1 MKFFHILLLTLPLLA
16 YSYPAQSEEKSI
28 SLEEVELPDSDH
40 AASGGESQIQKR
52 SGSFDYVAHLKSGL
66 LSSIGQAS
74 ASIASGSSGGSSSSG
89 GDGYKSY
96 ESAHGNSV
104 DYNPWTFKKSVL
116 NTIFQAVKAI
126 TGGVTALKGQL
137 IKGSGYALS
146 ASGNLVASSGDKVTD
161 VGKAI
166 INSAQ
171 INSHSGYGGGGV
183 SVHPFAKFSSLSGA
197 SSGGSSGGSGN
208 KHSGGPVVHT
218 ETITTYEIPPGHSN
232 YGPPS
237 KPPTYSSA
245 THQYLPP
252 ATGGYTGGGAPFSSG
267 HAAFEAPAS
276 NYLPTGYSND
286 GHDDFNIYG
295 RHQKL
300 SDTDARKAAAQL
312 QEILSLLPSGKTE
325 FTASKTIV
333 LDTHNHDGGAHTGP
347 GGELNT
353 DSVDLH
359 TYGLPKDLGPL
370 ESLSHTES
378 ITAAY
383 AQRQQNPADI
393 YRQMAKKQTAEEIYI
408 QKHPNEGYDYR
419 PTSPTPTGADSGSQQ
434 GVGYKYNNYHA
445 TNNALKD
452 LTPIIAALEVAKR
465 RGSTQQNEVTKHFT
479 VEKSVYKVAPQTT
492 SKSNNQFKYL
502 PPTVHK
508 TKHIYF
514 DPAQNKADTEYRP
527 QYVSPA
533 PLPPSA
539 AALTK
544 AAPPPPPPPAQS
556 QLAQVATRNY
566 GVQQGPTYSSTYAS
580 PQSSQHVPAASSAAY
595 KVRRQVPSSSI
606 TTLKVQS
613 KTAPYFK
620 HHDYEIQDPLMF
632 NRMLAF

>member
-1 MKFFHILLLTLPLLA
+1 MKLFYILLLTLPLLA
-16 YSYPAQSEEKSI
+16 HSYPAESEDKSI

-74 ASIASGSSGGSSSSG
+74 ASIASGSSGGSSGGGG

-171 INSHSGYGGGGV
+171 INSHGYGGGA
-183 SVHPFAKFSSLSGA
+183 SVHPFAKFSSFSGA
-197 SSGGSSGGSGN
+197 SSGGSSGGN
-208 KHSGGPVVHT
+208 KHPGPPVVHT

-252 ATGGYTGGGAPFSSG
+252 ATGGYSGGGAPFSSG

-286 GHDDFNIYG
+286 GRNDDFNIYG

-300 SDTDARKAAAQL
+300 SEADTRKAAAQL

-325 FTASKTIV
+325 FTASKTVV
-333 LDTHNHDGGAHTGP
+333 LDTHNHGSAHTGP
-347 GGELNT
+347 GGDFNNE
-353 DSVDLH
+353 SVDLH
-359 TYGLPKDLGPL
+359 TYGLPNDLGPL

-383 AQRQQNPADI
+383 AKRPQNPSDI

-419 PTSPTPTGADSGSQQ
+419 PTSPPPTAGNAQQ
-434 GVGYKYNNYHA
+434 DGGYKYNNYHA
-445 TNNALKD
+445 TNSALKD

-465 RGSTQQNEVTKHFT
+465 RGSTQNDVSKHFT
-479 VEKSVYKVAPQTT
+479 VEKSVYKVAPQ
-492 SKSNNQFKYL
+492 SAPKSNNQFKYL
-502 PPTVHK
+502 PASVQK

-514 DPAQNKADTEYRP
+514 DPAQSKADTDYQP
-527 QYVSPA
+527 TYVP
-533 PLPPSA
+533 PPPSA
-539 AALTK
+539 PSVSSIGA
-544 AAPPPPPPPAQS
+544 AAPPPPPPSAPQAAAPAPSNSYVAHHTSAYNPQH
-556 QLAQVATRNY
+556 QLSHPVYHA
-566 GVQQGPTYSSTYAS
+566 
-580 PQSSQHVPAASSAAY
+580 PAAPATPY
-595 KVRRQVPSSSI
+595 KVRRQVPSSSV
-606 TTLKVQS
+606 TALKVHT
-613 KTAPYFK
+613 KTGPYFK
-620 HHDYEIQDPLMF
+620 QHDYEIHDPLMF
-632 NRMLAF
+632 NRMLSF

>member
-1 MKFFHILLLTLPLLA
+1 MKLFYILLLTLPLLA
-16 YSYPAQSEEKSI
+16 HSYPAQSDDKSI
-28 SLEEVELPDSDH
+28 SLEDVELPDSDH
-40 AASGGESQIQKR
+40 AASDGESQIQKR
-52 SGSFDYVAHLKSGL
+52 SGSFDYVTHLKSGL

-74 ASIASGSSGGSSSSG
+74 ASIASGSSGGSSASG

-96 ESAHGNSV
+96 ETVHGNSV
-104 DYNPWTFKKSVL
+104 EYNPWSFKKSVL

-171 INSHSGYGGGGV
+171 INSHGYSTGGA
-183 SVHPFAKFSSLSGA
+183 VHPFAKFSSFSGA
-197 SSGGSSGGSGN
+197 SSGGSSGT
-208 KHSGGPVVHT
+208 KHTAASPVVHT
-218 ETITTYEIPPGHSN
+218 ESITTYEIPPGHSN

-252 ATGGYTGGGAPFSSG
+252 ATGGYSGGGAPFSSG

-276 NYLPTGYSND
+276 NYLPTAYAHD
-286 GHDDFNIYG
+286 GHDEFNIYG

-300 SDTDARKAAAQL
+300 SDKDTRKAAAQL
-312 QEILSLLPSGKTE
+312 QEILSLLPDGKTE
-325 FTASKTIV
+325 FTASKTVV
-333 LDTHNHDGGAHTGP
+333 LDTHTGHAPHTGP
-347 GGELNT
+347 GE
-353 DSVDLH
+353 SADLH
-359 TYGLPKDLGPL
+359 TYGLPNDLGPL

-383 AQRQQNPADI
+383 GQRPGHVPENPADI

-419 PTSPTPTGADSGSQQ
+419 PTSPPATTGNDDQNG
-434 GVGYKYNNYHA
+434 GYKYNNYH
-445 TNNALKD
+445 TTSNALKD

-465 RGSTQQNEVTKHFT
+465 RGATQNGVSKHFA
-479 VEKSVYKVAPQTT
+479 VEKSVYKVAPQSAAKTN
-492 SKSNNQFKYL
+492 SQFKYL
-502 PPTVHK
+502 PPSVQK

-514 DPAQNKADTEYRP
+514 DPAQSKSDNEYQP
-527 QYVSPA
+527 TYVPPPPSV
-533 PLPPSA
+533 PSA
-539 AALTK
+539 AKAPPAHTYATQHSVTYAAQQ
-544 AAPPPPPPPAQS
+544 AAPHSVQQPPA
-556 QLAQVATRNY
+556 
-566 GVQQGPTYSSTYAS
+566 GAS
-580 PQSSQHVPAASSAAY
+580 NAY
-595 KVRRQVPSSSI
+595 KVRRQVPGSSV
-606 TTLKVQS
+606 TALKVQT
-613 KTAPYFK
+613 KTGPYFK
-620 HHDYEIQDPLMF
+620 HLDYEIHDPLMF
-632 NRMLAF
+632 NRMLSF